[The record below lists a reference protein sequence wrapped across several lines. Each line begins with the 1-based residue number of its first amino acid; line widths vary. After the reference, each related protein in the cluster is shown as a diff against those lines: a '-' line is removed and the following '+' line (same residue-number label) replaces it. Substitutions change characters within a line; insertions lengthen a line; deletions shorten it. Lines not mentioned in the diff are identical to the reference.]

1 MNITLHLKIWGP
13 TVTAEADVY
22 TALKYHIDVDEYG
35 TRRYYNVAG
44 RLHRDNGPAVEYAS
58 GSKAWYQNGK
68 RHRDVGPAVERMDD
82 IMAWYQNGRRHRVD
96 GPAIVHANG
105 AQEWYHNGRRHRLD
119 GPAIVHANGAQEW
132 WINGTEYSSAED
144 FYSTLAKLKAHT

>member
-22 TALKYHIDVDEYG
+22 TALKYHVVVDENG

-44 RLHRDNGPAVEYAS
+44 RLHRLDGPAVEYAS

-68 RHRDVGPAVERMDD
+68 RHREDGPAGEY
-82 IMAWYQNGRRHRVD
+82 AGGKEWFQNGVLHRED
-96 GPAIVHANG
+96 GPAIEYANG
-105 AQEWYHNGRRHRLD
+105 Y
-119 GPAIVHANGAQEW
+119 QEW
-132 WINGTEYSSAED
+132 WLNGNTYIESEY
-144 FYSTLAKLKAHT
+144 YAKLKALGQTP